1 MPMTIPQYAKERH
14 ISDQGVYRALERHPE
29 IRALIFIGKSN
40 GKDAKMLPDE
50 AMGMLDQVM
59 RHPYQFTDDNNKD
72 IQIFHSNEINKLN
85 NQLLKEMGDTR
96 KEMIA
101 AVGSAVKE
109 SMLANTQEIMS
120 GIEDLKNNQA
130 TLEQIERGLSKI
142 REALEEQYK
151 SQEKALMNEINK
163 LKKQIDE
170 QQKKYWELYKENAT
184 LERELKSSR
193 ETLEYAQKHP
203 LLNLLFFHR
212 KRKQ

>member
-130 TLEQIERGLSKI
+130 TLEQIESGLSKI

-151 SQEKALMNEINK
+151 S
-163 LKKQIDE
+163 
-170 QQKKYWELYKENAT
+170 
-184 LERELKSSR
+184 
-193 ETLEYAQKHP
+193 
-203 LLNLLFFHR
+203 
-212 KRKQ
+212 